1 MLKKL
6 CHSMKYCFVDRVLMM
21 AWGNPQVI
29 LGGARPLANHQST
42 IIYHLYPVL
51 STYVLLYPNM
61 FMIKTIMTI

>member
-51 STYVLLYPNM
+51 SYPNM

>member
-1 MLKKL
+1 
-6 CHSMKYCFVDRVLMM
+6 MKYCFVDRVLMM
-21 AWGNPQVI
+21 AWGNPQII

-51 STYVLLYPNM
+51 SYPNM